1 MGMEQRQKI
10 YIADDDRNIL
20 ESLAN
25 FFLKHGFFVECA
37 RSGPEL
43 LKLLQQSPPDCIV
56 LDIRMPGED
65 GFNIC
70 RKIRSQWKIPII
82 FLSALGETTDRIA
95 GLELGADDY
104 VTKPF
109 DPTELL
115 VRIRNILRRTQH
127 APPTPGEKGRL
138 FFAGWRLDITSRN
151 LTSPNGVMV
160 SLSAAEYRLL
170 MVFLSNP
177 HTVLSRN
184 MLLELTQKHGPNT
197 IDRSINTLV
206 SRLRRRLRDEN
217 DTDTQLIKTIHGDG
231 YYWTVSVRQEGA

>member
-1 MGMEQRQKI
+1 MEQRQKI

-20 ESLAN
+20 ESLAK
-25 FFLKHGFFVECA
+25 FFLRHGFSVECA
-37 RSGPEL
+37 RSGPDL

-65 GFNIC
+65 GFSIC
-70 RKIRSQWKIPII
+70 RKIRSQWKVPII

-127 APPTPGEKGRL
+127 EPSTPREKGSL
-138 FFAGWRLDITSRN
+138 IFAGWQLDKTSRN

-160 SLSAAEYRLL
+160 SLSGAEYRLL
-170 MVFLSNP
+170 MVFLTNP
-177 HTVLSRN
+177 HTVLNRN
-184 MLLELTQKHGPNT
+184 TLLELTQKHSPNA

-217 DTDTQLIKTIHGDG
+217 NAATQLIKTIHGDG
-231 YYWTVSVRQEGA
+231 YYWTASVRQEGV